1 MKLKIRVKCS
11 EGICFPTDLDKGDW
25 IDLHAS
31 RSVRLK
37 KGEMCI
43 IPLGV
48 AMKLPEG
55 FEAHILPRSSTPKKF
70 NILCANSQGI
80 IDHSYCGDKD
90 MWGFPALAIDEA
102 SVTKGDRICQFRIE
116 LSQKATVLQKLKW
129 LLCSGVHLE
138 PVPFLKGNNRGG
150 FGSTGK

>member
-1 MKLKIRVKCS
+1 MKLTIEVKCS
-11 EGICFPTDLDKGDW
+11 EKICFPTNLEKGDW
-25 IDLHAS
+25 IDLHAA

-48 AMKLPEG
+48 AMQLPKG

-70 NILCANSQGI
+70 NIICANSQGV
-80 IDHSYCGDKD
+80 IDNCYNSDKD
-90 MWGFPALAIDEA
+90 MWGFPALAIDDA
-102 SVTKGDRICQFRIE
+102 VISKGDRICQFRIE
-116 LSQKATVLQKLKW
+116 LSQKATVWQKLKW
-129 LLCSGVHLE
+129 LFCSGIAIVTVDKLDN
-138 PVPFLKGNNRGG
+138 PARGG

>member
-1 MKLKIRVKCS
+1 MKLKIKVKCS
-11 EGICFPTDLDKGDW
+11 EGICFPTNLDKGDW
-25 IDLHAS
+25 IDLHTS

-48 AMKLPEG
+48 AMELPKG

-70 NILCANSQGI
+70 NIMCANSQGI
-80 IDHSYCGDKD
+80 IDQSYCGNNDI
-90 MWGFPALAIDEA
+90 WGFPALAIDDA
-102 SVTKGDRICQFRIE
+102 SIAKGDRICQFRIE
-116 LSQKATVLQKLKW
+116 LSQKATILQKLKW
-129 LLCSGVHLE
+129 LFCSGVQVE
-138 PVPFLKGNNRGG
+138 ATPFLKGCNRGG

>member
-37 KGEMCI
+37 KGKMCI

-70 NILCANSQGI
+70 NIL
-80 IDHSYCGDKD
+80 SYCCLNVFIAVGELFCYKACNSRTVVNFY
-90 MWGFPALAIDEA
+90 M
-102 SVTKGDRICQFRIE
+102 TKIKYKQ
-116 LSQKATVLQKLKW
+116 
-129 LLCSGVHLE
+129 
-138 PVPFLKGNNRGG
+138 PV
-150 FGSTGK
+150 